1 MPGQELIAVVTRQHE
16 QHKTEEDETRNRTS
30 SRPRGWLC
38 RCILC
43 FWWIPGLLDH
53 SCNPERSGRVP
64 RPGSYHVTSTF
75 VMESNGTA
83 SGSKRW
89 TYFYSALQLAIQRS
103 AHKWRSVRLLLGYDL
118 VLLTAFSSFDD
129 FVECFSLWAE
139 ESPDGASSVFNTIS
153 GYQESQ
159 ITVCICIYT

>member
-1 MPGQELIAVVTRQHE
+1 MNSTKP
-16 QHKTEEDETRNRTS
+16 KKM
-30 SRPRGWLC
+30 
-38 RCILC
+38 
-43 FWWIPGLLDH
+43 
-53 SCNPERSGRVP
+53 
-64 RPGSYHVTSTF
+64 RPGIELRRGLEGVCVVASSVSGGSCVSSTILAIPSTQVGPKPESEVGCHVASAA
-75 VMESNGTA
+75 MESNGTA

-118 VLLTAFSSFDD
+118 VVLTTLFSFDD

-139 ESPDGASSVFNTIS
+139 ESPDGASSVFNTIA

-159 ITVCICIYT
+159 ITVRICVYT